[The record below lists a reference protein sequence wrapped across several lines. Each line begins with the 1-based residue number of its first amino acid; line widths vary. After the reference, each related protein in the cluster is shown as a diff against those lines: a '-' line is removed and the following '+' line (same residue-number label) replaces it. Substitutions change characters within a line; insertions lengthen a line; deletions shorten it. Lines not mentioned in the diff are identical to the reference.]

1 MKRSLTLVIGC
12 LPAKQCTLNP
22 KSAWLGSTTW
32 CREEHCGRDPAIDP
46 GILAL
51 RKASWRARAPLTKEP
66 KRFRV

>member
-46 GILAL
+46 GHSRSAESKLEGTG
-51 RKASWRARAPLTKEP
+51 PLDQGAK
-66 KRFRV
+66 KV